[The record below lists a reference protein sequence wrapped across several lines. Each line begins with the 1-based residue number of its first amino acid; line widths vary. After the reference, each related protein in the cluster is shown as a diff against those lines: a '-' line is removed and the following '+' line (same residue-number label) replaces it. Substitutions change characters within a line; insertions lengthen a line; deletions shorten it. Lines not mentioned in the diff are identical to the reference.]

1 MLNCRELTR
10 MIASDELVEARWSL
24 RLGGWLHLLMCRD
37 CRRYATQIRTLAAG
51 ARRSWGPE
59 TEDSAGLDQL
69 ERRILERCLGE
80 DGRMASPANVPAL
93 PPLRDTDPHPW
104 HGSSEILGTGNRRLS
119 KARSARAQNP
129 GALSR

>member
-10 MIASDELVEARWSL
+10 IIASDELAESRWSL

-80 DGRMASPANVPAL
+80 SEGANPSAGGPGVY
-93 PPLRDTDPHPW
+93 PW
-104 HGSSEILGTGNRRLS
+104 KG
-119 KARSARAQNP
+119 P
-129 GALSR
+129 

>member
-1 MLNCRELTR
+1 MLKCRELTR

-37 CRRYATQIRTLAAG
+37 CPRYATQIRTLAAG

-69 ERRILERCLGE
+69 ERRILERCLG
-80 DGRMASPANVPAL
+80 
-93 PPLRDTDPHPW
+93 
-104 HGSSEILGTGNRRLS
+104 
-119 KARSARAQNP
+119 KAENSMSSARGPGTPRNP
-129 GALSR
+129 DESERS